1 MKYPWIGNL
10 SNLFTK
16 IMIPLLFVTPLI
28 VSTDTIYPHV
38 VGKVIYSRT
47 LIEIIFSIWLITLI
61 KNRSY
66 RPKLDWVLLILVLYI
81 LSGVLSSIFGVNFM
95 QSFWADHVR
104 MQGVW
109 DDIHWVGLIVI
120 IASLVKDESSWKYLF
135 HSNLIVATIVSLI
148 SVMQAFGVSFLPAI
162 YPNCSIDS
170 SLGNPS
176 YIASYL
182 MVNIILVSGLLIQS
196 FLNAEKAIDDTPIGI
211 LNPFQYFTK
220 IRSLYFLALIIF
232 SWVFFLA
239 ASRGALIALTTG
251 FSLTILV
258 LVISRGLISA
268 KPIIIG
274 FSSLMSLLVVFF
286 AFDIEV
292 GLPHAE
298 SCQTYCDHSIDLECV
313 TSLPESFSDGLGL
326 SFASTPQDSLN
337 TALKD
342 NDPTTNVL
350 GPRYLIW
357 KIAVSGFR
365 EKPILGW
372 GPENFGR
379 VFDRYAPYSSY
390 EYDNLNADNAHNK
403 LLNQLV
409 ERGGLGILI
418 YLSMWLAL
426 LIGLYRAKV
435 DYSQEVVK
443 FTIFMALVA
452 FFVQSIFLFDTPTNN
467 LQLVMLAS
475 WVISWYWNNKKES
488 VKVNSD
494 IRAPGFGR
502 LLSYWDY
509 SHERISRVF
518 PFIITVVICLTIFSL
533 YSTAYNPYWSA
544 DSYLDSKNSY
554 NVEDRISKARESHD
568 LFPQNSL
575 NARIVTL
582 QDLSILWP
590 DLSIQEQAV
599 VMSYIEDQKIVSK
612 STWPGN
618 VILLQAVYAIP
629 QIASTSQIE
638 LDTVAPAIEKM
649 FEIAPYRATTHHFLA
664 TQLALQGEYEEAI
677 MVARNFVAQSP
688 QTFKYFSPIVEY
700 STIMISASNSSQ

>member
-1 MKYPWIGNL
+1 MKYPWAGNL
-10 SNLFTK
+10 SSLFTK
-16 IMIPLLFVTPLI
+16 IMIPLLFVMPLI
-28 VSTDTIYPHV
+28 VSTNTIYPHV

-47 LIEIIFSIWLITLI
+47 LIEVIFSIWIITLI
-61 KNRSY
+61 RNRSY
-66 RPKLDWVLLILVLYI
+66 RPKLDWILLILVVYI

-109 DDIHWVGLIVI
+109 DDIHWVVLIVI
-120 IASLVKDESSWKYLF
+120 IASLVKDELSWKYIF

-162 YPNCSIDS
+162 FPNCSIDA

-182 MVNIILVSGLLIQS
+182 MVNIILVAGLLIQS
-196 FLNAEKAIDDTPIGI
+196 FVNLEKPIDDTPKGI
-211 LNPFQYFTK
+211 LNLSKYFT
-220 IRSLYFLALIIF
+220 ITRSLYFLALIIF

-239 ASRGALIALTTG
+239 ASRGGLIALTTG
-251 FSLTILV
+251 ISLTILV
-258 LVISRGLISA
+258 LTISRGFISA

-274 FSSLMSLLVVFF
+274 FSSLMSMLVVFF
-286 AFDIEV
+286 AFDIGV

-298 SCQTYCDHSIDLECV
+298 SCQTYCDRSIDLECV

-326 SFASTPQDSLN
+326 SFTSTPQDSLN

-342 NDPTTNVL
+342 NDPTTTVL

-357 KIAVSGFR
+357 EIAVSGFR

-379 VFDRYAPYSSY
+379 VFDRYAPYSIY

-443 FTIFMALVA
+443 FTIFTALVA

-467 LQLVMLAS
+467 LQLVMLTS

-488 VKVNSD
+488 SD
-494 IRAPGFGR
+494 IRSPGFGR
-502 LLSYWDY
+502 LLSYRDY
-509 SHERISRVF
+509 FQERISRVF
-518 PFIITVVICLTIFSL
+518 PFIMTVVICLTLFSL

-544 DSYLDSKNSY
+544 NSYLDSKHSY
-554 NVEDRISKARESHD
+554 NVEDRISKARKSHD

-575 NARIVTL
+575 YARIVTL
-582 QDLSILWP
+582 QDLSIIWP
-590 DLSIQEQAV
+590 NLSIQEQAI
-599 VMSYIEDQKIVSK
+599 VMSYVEDQKIVSK
-612 STWPGN
+612 STWPDN

-677 MVARNFVAQSP
+677 IVARNFVAQSP